1 MSKNAAREPRK
12 QGRLQTRPR
21 VLVETRV
28 SQCVGPKLSEWVHDL
43 QDAMP
48 RVLRDS
54 DPEAVHDL
62 RVALRRIRSLLR
74 IVRSVYG
81 TFHTNAIRREMKKVA
96 EATGALR
103 DEEVLAETLSELQL
117 KGAAKSGLAA
127 WRARRK
133 QRLKALRSS
142 VVSLLASGALAQPI
156 AHLHALV
163 ALPCNP
169 KRDREVRR
177 FARQV
182 VLEAQANVDECR
194 AVEVSDVGGMH
205 ALRIAYKRLRYSIEA
220 FARYLPPELRAWRD
234 VASRFQ
240 SLLGDLH
247 DHDVAI
253 EVLRRAA
260 GMRSETRGPA
270 IRALRERRE
279 GFAAKYL
286 EMVGQQGM
294 PMLEDVS

>member
-1 MSKNAAREPRK
+1 MSKKPSPVQRRP
-12 QGRLQTRPR
+12 GRLQRPQ

-28 SQCVGPKLSEWVHDL
+28 SQCVGPKLAEWVQDL
-43 QDAMP
+43 QEATP
-48 RVLRDS
+48 RVLADS

-81 TFHTNAIRREMKKVA
+81 TFHVNAIRREMAKVA
-96 EATGALR
+96 NATGALR
-103 DEEVLAETLSELQL
+103 DEEVLAETLAALEL
-117 KGAAKSGLAA
+117 KGAAKNGLAA
-127 WRARRK
+127 WRQRRK

-142 VVSLLASGALAQPI
+142 VVSLLASGALKLPI
-156 AHLHALV
+156 THMQALV

-194 AVEVSDVGGMH
+194 AAEVSDVTGMH

-220 FARYLPPELRAWRD
+220 FAKYLPPELRAWRD
-234 VASRFQ
+234 VAAKFQ

-260 GMRSETRGPA
+260 NLRSETRGPA
-270 IRALRERRE
+270 IRALRDRRD
-279 GFAAKYL
+279 GFAAQYL
-286 EMVGQQGM
+286 ELVGHQGQ
-294 PMLEDVS
+294 PLAED

>member
-1 MSKNAAREPRK
+1 MSKNAAPLPRRP
-12 QGRLQTRPR
+12 GRLQRPR

-28 SQCVGPKLSEWVHDL
+28 SQCVGPKLAEWAQDL
-43 QDAMP
+43 QEATP
-48 RVLRDS
+48 RVLGDS

-74 IVRSVYG
+74 IVRWVYG
-81 TFHTNAIRREMKKVA
+81 RFHTTAIRREMAKVA
-96 EATGALR
+96 DATGALR
-103 DEEVLAETLSELQL
+103 DEEVLAETLAALEL

-127 WRARRK
+127 WRQRRK

-142 VVSLLASGALAQPI
+142 VVSLIASGALKQPI
-156 AHLHALV
+156 AHMQALV
-163 ALPCNP
+163 SLPCNP

-194 AVEVSDVGGMH
+194 AAEISDVAGMH

-220 FARYLPPELRAWRD
+220 FAKYLPPELRAWRD
-234 VASRFQ
+234 VAAKFQ

-260 GMRSETRGPA
+260 NLRSETRGPA
-270 IRALRERRE
+270 IRALREKRE
-279 GFAAKYL
+279 SFAQQYL
-286 EMVGQQGM
+286 ELVGHQGQ
-294 PMLEDVS
+294 PLVES